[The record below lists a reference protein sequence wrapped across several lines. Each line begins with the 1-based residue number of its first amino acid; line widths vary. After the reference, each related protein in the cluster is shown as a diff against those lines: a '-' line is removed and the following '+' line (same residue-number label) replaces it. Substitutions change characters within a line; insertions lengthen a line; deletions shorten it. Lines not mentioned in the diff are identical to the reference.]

1 MIEIKSGFK
10 PGYYYLHVNSSIIW
24 KPKLVVEMDKSFFD
38 SPYVVKYWKVE
49 TEMDYENMKIEAKK
63 LS

>member
-1 MIEIKSGFK
+1 MSETKSDFK
-10 PGYYYLHVNSSIIW
+10 PGYYYLHVNSNIIW
-24 KPKLVVEMDKSFFD
+24 KSKIVAEADESYFD

-49 TEMDYENMKIEAKK
+49 TETDYENMKIEAKE

>member
-1 MIEIKSGFK
+1 MSETKSDFK
-10 PGYYYLHVNSSIIW
+10 PGYYYLHVNSNIIW
-24 KPKLVVEMDKSFFD
+24 KPKIVVEMDESLFD

-49 TEMDYENMKIEAKK
+49 TEMEYEKMKIEAKQ

>member
-1 MIEIKSGFK
+1 
-10 PGYYYLHVNSSIIW
+10 
-24 KPKLVVEMDKSFFD
+24 MDKSYFD

-49 TEMDYENMKIEAKK
+49 TETDYENMKIEAKE